1 MREIKFRVWDEN
13 KKVMLSQIGSWYFND
28 EYNEVAFHMNEV
40 TFSDHKYL
48 KLMQYTGLKDK
59 NGTEIYEGDILEIT
73 ELSGRIGEYKVGR
86 YTVNFDAGAYVAG
99 NSYVAGSYR
108 LGLVAHRAKVIGN
121 IYEHP
126 HLLEVEN

>member
-1 MREIKFRVWDEN
+1 MKPIKFRVWDGTL
-13 KKVMLSQIGSWYFND
+13 MLPAESIQFDTETVEVLIPCDAFGCEGHPI
-28 EYNEVAFHMNEV
+28 EYDFGNVV
-40 TFSDHKYL
+40 
-48 KLMQYTGLKDK
+48 LMQYTGLKDR

-99 NSYVAGSYR
+99 SYR

-121 IYEHP
+121 IYKNPE
-126 HLLEVEN
+126 LLEGEE